1 MDLTAWAPQLR
12 ERLLHTIRAA
22 MRAQGR
28 SLSGGQGRGLTL
40 GVDTAVAALADVA
53 ADPGHDLSEAR
64 SVFRRLGATEFH
76 EGHRIDALRGVLS
89 LGGREMW
96 AYLSGQDLPPPALYA
111 LASTL
116 FGLVDTLA
124 GAAAEGYLR
133 EQEQHA
139 RDWDTTRRRLITLL
153 VQVDP
158 PSVTVL
164 QAAADAARWPLPDTV
179 AVLSVDSTDGGNLA
193 RAAGH
198 GTIAA
203 VINDA
208 TRMIVPAP
216 STPGRIA
223 HLTAVL
229 KGRRAAL
236 GPAVPLASARESYR
250 LSGRALRVLPFGPGG
265 GLVRCDERLFDLL
278 TGWEPGLMDRYARTV
293 LYALSALRDPE
304 LETLYAWLR
313 AQGQVVPTAE
323 ALHAHPQ
330 TVRYRLRNI
339 RRVAGE
345 LLDDPDARL
354 SLQLALQHRF
364 RAGEGRLLGS

>member
-1 MDLTAWAPQLR
+1 MDLQPLAPQLR
-12 ERLLHTIRAA
+12 ERLLRLIRAE
-22 MRAQGR
+22 MRAAGR
-28 SLSGGQGRGLTL
+28 SLTGGQGRGLTL
-40 GVDTAVAALADVA
+40 GVDTAVTALVFLA
-53 ADPGHDLSEAR
+53 ADPGHDLGEVR
-64 SVFRRLGATEFH
+64 SVFRQLGATEFH
-76 EGHRIDALRGVLS
+76 EGHRIDVLRGVLS

-96 AYLSGQDLPPPALYA
+96 TFLSGRDLPPPTLYA

-124 GAAAEGYLR
+124 GAAAEGYLQ

-158 PSVTVL
+158 PSATVL
-164 QAAADAARWPLPDTV
+164 QAAADAARWPLPATL

-208 TRMIVPAP
+208 TRMVVPAP
-216 STPGRIA
+216 GTPGRIA
-223 HLTAVL
+223 HVAAVL

-236 GPAVPLASARESYR
+236 GPTVPTAAARESYR
-250 LSGRALRVLPFGPGG
+250 LSGRALRVLPFPPGG
-265 GLVRCDERLFDLL
+265 GLVRCEDRLFELL

-293 LYALSALRDPE
+293 LDALSALRDPE

-313 AQGQVVPTAE
+313 EQGQVMATAS

-330 TVRYRLRNI
+330 TVRYRLRKI

-354 SLQLALQHRF
+354 SLQLALRHRF
-364 RAGEGRLLGS
+364 GAG